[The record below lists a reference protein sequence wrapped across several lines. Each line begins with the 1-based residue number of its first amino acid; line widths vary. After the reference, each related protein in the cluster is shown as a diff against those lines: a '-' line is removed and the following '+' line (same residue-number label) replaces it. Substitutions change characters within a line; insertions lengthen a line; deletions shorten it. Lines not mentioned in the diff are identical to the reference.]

1 MATMARLLPELNARV
16 RCLSAYKGALVE
28 GGEKN
33 LRTICDALGSASNEG
48 MLFLVDEVGEEGDLE
63 IAWKT
68 EAGKEQQWKR
78 ITEILDLAEDQ
89 KEEADD

>member
-16 RCLSAYKGALVE
+16 RCLRAYKNAMAE
-28 GGEKN
+28 GGPKV
-33 LRTICDALGSASNEG
+33 LRTICDALGCASNEG
-48 MLFLVDEVGEEGDLE
+48 MLFLVDHVGEEGDLE
-63 IAWKT
+63 IVWKT
-68 EAGKEQQWKR
+68 EAEKEQQWKR